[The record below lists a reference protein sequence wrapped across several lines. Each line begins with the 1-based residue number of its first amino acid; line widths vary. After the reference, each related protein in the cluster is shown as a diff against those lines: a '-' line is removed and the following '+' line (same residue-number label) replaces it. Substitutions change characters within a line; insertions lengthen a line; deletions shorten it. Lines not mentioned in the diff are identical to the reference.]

1 MDAVCPE
8 CGAPAVDGLSCFEQM
23 AQVLGWEGQDPE
35 LAAMHFLTVASY
47 NLQHPAQF
55 TDAALAGLKA
65 LYREAVDGGWTNA
78 QTRRRA
84 VEMGTGQAKVLRPE
98 AERRPVLKTWE
109 KTIGDVYLPT
119 QPEGAVERVRAWVAA
134 IRPSL

>member
-1 MDAVCPE
+1 MEAVCKE
-8 CGAPAVDGLSCFEQM
+8 CGGPAVDGLSCFEQM

-55 TDAALAGLKA
+55 TDSALAGLTA
-65 LYREAVDGGWTNA
+65 LYVEAVDGGWTNA

-84 VEMGTGQAKVLRPE
+84 VEMGTGQGKVLRPE
-98 AERRPVLKTWE
+98 AERRPVLKAWS
-109 KTIGDVYLPT
+109 KTIADVYLPD
-119 QPEGAVERVRAWVAA
+119 QPEGAPARVRAWVAA

>member
-1 MDAVCPE
+1 MDAMCPE

-35 LAAMHFLTVASY
+35 LAALHFLTVASY

-55 TDAALAGLKA
+55 TEAALAGLKA
-65 LYREAVDGGWTNA
+65 LYVEAVDGGWTNA

-84 VEMGTGQAKVLRPE
+84 IEMGTGQTKVLRPE
-98 AERRPVLKTWE
+98 AERRPVSKAWS
-109 KTIGDVYLPT
+109 KTIADVYVPD
-119 QPEGAVERVRAWVAA
+119 QPVGASGRVRAWVAA
-134 IRPSL
+134 IRPAL

>member
-35 LAAMHFLTVASY
+35 LAALHFLTVASY

-55 TDAALAGLKA
+55 TEPALAGLKA
-65 LYREAVDGGWTNA
+65 LYVEVVDGGWTNA

-84 VEMGTGQAKVLRPE
+84 VEMGTGQAKVLKPE
-98 AERRPVLKTWE
+98 AERRPVFKAWPMTVA
-109 KTIGDVYLPT
+109 DVYLPD
-119 QPEGAVERVRAWVAA
+119 QPEGAPGRVKAWAATIRA
-134 IRPSL
+134 SL